1 MSRLDDYLQD
11 VCRHIRRKEM
21 HREVAAELLGHLED
35 LVAQLQEEGINRGRK
50 RKPATGW
57 GSPACWGGNWIAF
70 TAPG

>member
-1 MSRLDDYLQD
+1 
-11 VCRHIRRKEM
+11 M